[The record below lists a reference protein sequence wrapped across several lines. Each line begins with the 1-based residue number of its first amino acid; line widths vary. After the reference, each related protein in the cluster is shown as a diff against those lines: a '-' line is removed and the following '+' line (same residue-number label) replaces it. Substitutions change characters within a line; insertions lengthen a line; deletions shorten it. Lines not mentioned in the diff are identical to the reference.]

1 MSPPGVARRLLVP
14 ALSTLLMLAI
24 LIGLGTWQVHRLAWK
39 RGLLAQIAAAEA
51 AEPVPLPP
59 DPAPFAKVNVTGT
72 LSEDRAA
79 LYGVEVRDERA
90 GQVLGGQLIVPLER
104 AGADSVLVDRGWVP
118 AGRIGAI
125 EPPRG
130 VVTLAGYV
138 RPAEHAGLFSARD
151 DAAGRRFYTLDPQ
164 AIGAALG
171 LPLVAPFTLVELGPT
186 PPAGFPDP
194 ARQLPRPPNDH
205 LQYALTWYG
214 LAVTLL
220 VIFVLYARKVLRP

>member
-1 MSPPGVARRLLVP
+1 LSPPGVARRLLVP

-79 LYGVEVRDERA
+79 LYGVEVREGSA
-90 GQVLGGQLIVPLER
+90 GPVLGGQLVVPLQR
-104 AGADSVLVDRGWVP
+104 QGADPVLVDRGWVP
-118 AGRIGAI
+118 AERTEAI
-125 EPPRG
+125 DLPHG
-130 VVTLAGYV
+130 TVTVQGYV

-151 DAAGRRFYTLDPQ
+151 DVAGRRFYTLDPQ

-171 LPLVAPFTLVELGPT
+171 LERVAPFTLVELGPA
-186 PPAGFPDP
+186 PPRGYPDP
-194 ARQLPRPPNDH
+194 AKHLPRPANNH

-214 LAVTLL
+214 FAVTLL
-220 VIFVLYARKVLRP
+220 VIFLLYARKVLRP